1 MVVLVNILF
10 FKMVGQN
17 FFNYVD
23 FMVDKLIFYISQLQ
37 RLSNSP
43 LTNRKLAGLY
53 STGSTAWCCNYRE
66 RPNDT
71 VIDNNFVFGT
81 QEKNQRWSGW
91 KYGLPVTEVSGLVYV
106 PRKFPEL
113 EYLGQ
118 SFTYNPRSEVFF
130 FHETG
135 QDISKMAREFTDIG
149 NIDKKFFGKNALAK
163 YFIFKK
169 NKYIPPLTF
178 ETETF
183 DLSSG
188 ERYNVYSIKNDEFYT
203 AEDRQLLKDFEY
215 PKLRWSYN
223 NEFLLY
229 YEPIADTAIADDH
242 KYIVPT
248 KLITKVNTP
257 RLFSGYDLER
267 DGLVSKSL
275 LNYRV
280 PDFDNNKVVIKNIP
294 TSLKTINSCYIPSND
309 GSKIFEIVTSRL
321 FFRFTFERFT
331 NRPENVIWEVDTKLE
346 NLFLKFRN
354 AKTRDKAISS
364 TYKKQTNI
372 DELLPSRF
380 RFPLSLQDK
389 NYLNSL
395 AIMEHI
401 PAPPEDRYVEPF
413 MYQPGTLPGKNKW
426 SPSDLEQI
434 GGYPK
439 GIAPTSVVRTDAGID
454 YNFDFEITKKDGN
467 FEPLPNPKN
476 KSTYSFRNF
485 NIVPTSELI
494 L

>member
-1 MVVLVNILF
+1 
-10 FKMVGQN
+10 MVGQN

-37 RLSNSP
+37 RLSDSP
-43 LTNRKLAGLY
+43 LTGRKLFGRYTTL
-53 STGSTAWCCNYRE
+53 STAWCCNYRE

-71 VIDNNFVFGT
+71 VIDNSFVFGT
-81 QEKNQRWSGW
+81 QEKNQRWSSW

-130 FHETG
+130 LDETG
-135 QDISKMAREFTDIG
+135 QDISLMAREFTGIG
-149 NIDKKFFGKNALAK
+149 NIDKRTSETDASTK

-169 NKYIPPLTF
+169 NKYIPPLTI
-178 ETETF
+178 TT
-183 DLSSG
+183 DRLKLSNSDK
-188 ERYNVYSIKNDEFYT
+188 YNIFSIKNDEFYT
-203 AEDRQLLKDFEY
+203 VEDRQLLKDFKY
-215 PKLRWSYN
+215 PKLKWGSN
-223 NEFLLY
+223 NKFLLY
-229 YEPIADTAIADDH
+229 YEPTADPAIADDH
-242 KYIVPT
+242 KYIRPT
-248 KLITKVNTP
+248 TLITKVNTP

-267 DGLVSKSL
+267 EGLFSRSL

-280 PDFDNNKVVIKNIP
+280 PDFDNNKVVIKSIP
-294 TSLKTINSCYIPSND
+294 TSLKTINSCYIPSDD

-321 FFRFTFERFT
+321 FFRFTFERFK
-331 NRPENVIWEVDTKLE
+331 NKPENVIWEVETKLE
-346 NLFLKFRN
+346 NLFIK
-354 AKTRDKAISS
+354 KRDKNIS
-364 TYKKQTNI
+364 TEYKKQTDI
-372 DELLPSRF
+372 DNLLPSRF

-426 SPSDLEQI
+426 NPSDLEQT

-476 KSTYSFRNF
+476 KSTYSFKNF